1 MVYHV
6 FFIFQN
12 MSQQSDIA
20 DLLGGF
26 KPISAGSICVQI
38 HQELVE
44 LFCKNFTKSVEV
56 CKHMFLC

>member
-1 MVYHV
+1 
-6 FFIFQN
+6 